1 MKQMKRTMQVIK
13 CTAYNFF
20 LCCRKKKKDCLI
32 LFSAEKVL
40 SLHADSKQLL
50 SSNQITFK

>member
-1 MKQMKRTMQVIK
+1 MKQMKKNNASNKMYRIQH
-13 CTAYNFF
+13 F
-20 LCCRKKKKDCLI
+20 LCCRKKKKDCLT